1 MKEGLKMDNMSANA
15 MSDVA
20 VQYGA
25 IEVSLTVVAIAL
37 ILFGCAATLGGVL
50 TNRRSRIE
58 RFTQEMEA
66 LEAEDQTSWTELMR
80 QLA

>member
-1 MKEGLKMDNMSANA
+1 M
-15 MSDVA
+15 
-20 VQYGA
+20 
-25 IEVSLTVVAIAL
+25 SLTIVTIAL
-37 ILFGCAATLGGVL
+37 ILFGCVATLSGVL

-58 RFTQEMEA
+58 RYTQEMEA